1 MRKTALAFPT
11 RLEARVPDGEGGE
24 DEPNRHPGLDPG
36 PLAASARLAADV
48 SSCAL
53 ERRRD

>member
-24 DEPNRHPGLDPG
+24 EKPDRHPGLDPG
-36 PLAASARLAADV
+36 PLAASARPAADV
-48 SSCAL
+48 SSCTL